1 MRRVAK
7 FTISI
12 LLAVSAGLSM
22 AYAADDISV
31 ILNGEKV
38 VFMDTQP
45 IIYEERTLIPV
56 RAVFEKAGWQVDWDA
71 GNNMAIIGNDKNV
84 VFITINDKCMQL
96 YDINT
101 DTQEE
106 IELEV
111 PAMIIDERTM
121 IPLRAVCEAMGT
133 SVEWDGNTQ
142 TVYIKMEG

>member
-7 FTISI
+7 FTISV

-22 AYAADDISV
+22 AYAADNISV

-71 GNNMAIIGNDKNV
+71 VNNMAIIGNDKNV

-142 TVYIKMEG
+142 TVYINMEG